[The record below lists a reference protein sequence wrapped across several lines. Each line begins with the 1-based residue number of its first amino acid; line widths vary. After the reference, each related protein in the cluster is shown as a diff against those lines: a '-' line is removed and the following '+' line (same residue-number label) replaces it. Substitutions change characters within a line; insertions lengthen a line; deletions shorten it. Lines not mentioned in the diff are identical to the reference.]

1 MNPKTQALVWEEFRV
16 GGAIAGVCLAGGM
29 FCLAFA
35 RFEAHRQRF
44 RLYSLDSLYEQ
55 VMGVAV
61 LGAPALCALL
71 LVLSLG
77 NSGHLA
83 GGFSRRV
90 MRLPV
95 STRQAVAVA
104 LFSRLAAV
112 ALLTVALVLCAAA
125 LGMHPLAP
133 RDAEATATRG
143 LARAVAVLGMFY
155 LVVQVLDWLRRI
167 RPLVAG
173 MLLALAAALPLFPQ
187 VRAVLHALMKGDGAP
202 PAPALLALLAAG
214 AGAAYVAGVVL
225 VGRDRRGDSF
235 SGRVLPRLRALLPE
249 RRWRERTPF
258 ASPAS
263 ALLWGELRGA
273 GWRMPK
279 MTALYMALY
288 LLCRAGYVLLHGRPP
303 SKSWADGVPLVF
315 PSSDTANL
323 FLYMPLFAVTAAA
336 VTWNL
341 SNMWR
346 NRPRR
351 RTGRAEFGLR
361 LPAPRG
367 AVARARLAAAL
378 VNAAAAALLAW
389 AVHTAHFLLAD
400 GALVPRMMAEAHAAG
415 GASLRE
421 IAPVVFGP
429 LVLLTGIA
437 WIIMHLSL
445 RMLLPYALVLF
456 LLDTLLKKGLKLTA
470 WLFPEVDPLVYV
482 FCPNWEVDTVF
493 FVSVVPAMVLCG
505 WWARRIRAREGGSIL
520 LLWLAGAAL
529 LYPFSAGYGGYT
541 AHELVLSAA
550 LLSSLAVLPWPWLLL
565 TADGGG
571 LFTRVPPSD
580 SAQHARFAAAV
591 PRRRRLAQA
600 LCLLLLAGILA
611 WMRWPA
617 EPSWKAVY
625 RERGLP
631 TSLQELNTRYAHV
644 PPAENLARLYE
655 GAGRRLEE
663 AEKACYKTAY
673 VPIRREAVPKRR
685 ERMRPDRLG
694 EARAYWE
701 SVGADVAAE
710 AHAAARSGLSRS
722 RYAIDLTFGFATPL
736 PNVRPLRGLS
746 EVLSLEALLAA
757 LDDRPR
763 EAADAVA
770 DIFPVAASLANEPL
784 LISQLVRMSIVSNAV
799 SAVETVLNRTVL
811 PEPELA
817 RLQQELGSAFPA
829 AEGSALFHRAL
840 EGESLSTL
848 YSWVGEMYTDE
859 LAPRSFMRYHKV
871 DPLRRAFYNGQ
882 LFELSLAGPSCGNNL
897 LAFWRFDKLFALAAL
912 EQGGS
917 FPETAIQ
924 EIPEDISPVTEMRLA
939 PASVET
945 SPHRRM
951 LSTVYFYR
959 TRANVARTALAV
971 ERFRGTQG
979 RLPERL
985 EELVPE
991 WLDGVPADPWN
1002 DGKPLSYRVREDGEY
1017 VVYSYSQDREDDD
1030 GVEKEGWWWEGDMTF
1045 TVAPPEARAELRMP
1059 AAVEAAS

>member
-1 MNPKTQALVWEEFRV
+1 MNPKTRALVWEELRV
-16 GGAIAGVCLAGGM
+16 GGAIAGMCLAGGV
-29 FCLAFA
+29 FCLAFS
-35 RFEAHRQRF
+35 RFHV
-44 RLYSLDSLYEQ
+44 RLSHSSWMALYEP

-112 ALLTVALVLCAAA
+112 ALLTVVLVLCAAA

-187 VRAVLHALMKGDGAP
+187 VRAVLYALMKGDGAL

-214 AGAAYVAGVVL
+214 AGAAYVAGVAL
-225 VGRDRRGDSF
+225 VGRDRCGDSF
-235 SGRVLPRLRALLPE
+235 SDRVLPRLRALLPE
-249 RRWRERTPF
+249 RRWRERAPF

-263 ALLWGELRGA
+263 ALLWGELRAA

-288 LLCRAGYVLLHGRPP
+288 LVCRAGYVLLYGRP
-303 SKSWADGVPLVF
+303 AVPQSYEVALRL
-315 PSSDTANL
+315 PSSDTAHL

-346 NRPRR
+346 TRPRR

-389 AVHTAHFLLAD
+389 ALHTTHFLLAD

-421 IAPVVFGP
+421 IAPVLFGP
-429 LVLLTGIA
+429 LIVLTGFA
-437 WIIMHLSL
+437 WLVMHLSL

-470 WLFPEVDPLVYV
+470 RLFPEVDPLVYV
-482 FCPNWEVDTVF
+482 FRPNWEVDTVF

-505 WWARRIRAREGGSIL
+505 WWVRRIRAREGGSIL

-529 LYPFSAGYGGYT
+529 LYPFSTGYLGT
-541 AHELVLSAA
+541 PPDDLAVSALLLSA
-550 LLSSLAVLPWPWLLL
+550 LAVLPWPWLLL

-580 SAQHARFAAAV
+580 AAQHARFAAAV

-600 LCLLLLAGILA
+600 LCLLLLAGVLA

-655 GAGRRLEE
+655 AAGRRLKE
-663 AEKACYKTAY
+663 AEKNHLPYQPEANKHLPVVGSASWTA
-673 VPIRREAVPKRR
+673 RRGKMTDEMTAATR
-685 ERMRPDRLG
+685 D
-694 EARAYWE
+694 YWE
-701 SVGADVAAE
+701 KVGKDAAAE
-710 AHAAARSGLSRS
+710 AHAAARSGLTRS
-722 RYAIDLTFGFATPL
+722 RYSVNLTSGFDVPVPHL
-736 PNVRPLRGLS
+736 QPLRNLAH
-746 EVLSLEALLAA
+746 VLSLEALLAA
-757 LDDRPR
+757 LENRPG
-763 EAADAVA
+763 DAVDA
-770 DIFPVAASLANEPL
+770 VVDILPAAASLADEPFA
-784 LISQLVRMSIVSNAV
+784 ISQLYRMSILSSLAP
-799 SAVETVLNRTVL
+799 AVENVLNRTVL
-811 PEPELA
+811 SEPELA
-817 RLQQELGSAFPA
+817 RLQTDLGNAFLPGK
-829 AEGSALFHRAL
+829 GSPSLYTAL
-840 EGESLSTL
+840 
-848 YSWVGEMYTDE
+848 VGEGTMLLSSWWRE
-859 LAPRSFMRYHKV
+859 MSISGLATRPFAHSRKLDPVRYALHH
-871 DPLRRAFYNGQ
+871 GQ
-882 LFELSLAGPSCGNNL
+882 LFAMDLAGMSDGSNL
-897 LAFWRFDKLFALAAL
+897 LAFWRLEELLALAAAGQ
-912 EQGGS
+912 ENRVS
-917 FPETAIQ
+917 KTPPPEIT
-924 EIPEDISPVTEMRLA
+924 SSVTNMRLY
-939 PASVET
+939 PASRITPSYDRATPVEDR
-945 SPHRRM
+945 S
-951 LSTVYFYR
+951 R
-959 TRANVARTALAV
+959 TWVSLARTGLAV
-971 ERFRGTQG
+971 ERFRGAQG

-991 WLDGVPADPWN
+991 WLEEMPADPWN
-1002 DGKPLSYRVREDGEY
+1002 DGKPLSYRVREDGEF
-1017 VVYSYSQDREDDD
+1017 VVYSYGQDREDDD
-1030 GVEKEGWWWEGDMTF
+1030 GVEVKDWWREGDMTF
-1045 TVAPPEARAELRMP
+1045 TVAPPEARAELRVP
-1059 AAVEAAS
+1059 AAAEAAS